1 MKRLSRRARWL
12 SALCVLVLLAGG
24 CSSRDDDDEAT
35 GGGGGG
41 NGGDEAASDIPTE
54 DCPTDPTTE
63 IEGDTITVA
72 SSYPESGAAASLA
85 EVAAG
90 WQAYFEKINAEG
102 GVEIAGNTYQLD
114 WETADDGYDPDRTRT
129 NIQEAVGSDGGD
141 AFAVFAAIGTAG
153 NLAIRDL
160 LNGLCVPHLHAA
172 SGSPAW
178 GNPDFPW
185 TVGGSNPVYTLE
197 AQVFADLLEQ
207 ENPDAQV
214 AMLLQDDDFGNAYEE
229 GFRQAIEGTD
239 IEVVEVQRY
248 QPGIT
253 TDVSTQMT
261 ALAASGADTFFDGA
275 VGLPCLQGVTAAGE
289 ANWEREITWVSSVC
303 ISRTIIDQNPAAFVD
318 TYSLGNI
325 KNPEDPGYE
334 DDPAMQ
340 EFKEA
345 LGETDSGN
353 AAFGW
358 TDAAIFVQALEQAEA
373 PTRLALMES
382 YRDLDLGDDVG
393 LLGPGLGVTLSED
406 DRYMGE
412 RLDMVQFNFTS
423 PDQPYFFAPLDEEI
437 FEFEGQTPDH
447 TPENLISD

>member
-12 SALCVLVLLAGG
+12 SALSVLVLIAGG
-24 CSSRDDDDEAT
+24 CSSRDDDEGAAT
-35 GGGGGG
+35 GGGD
-41 NGGDEAASDIPTE
+41 GGDGGSSAIPTE
-54 DCPTDPTTE
+54 DCPTDPTAE

-72 SSYPESGAAASLA
+72 SSYPESGAAASLG

-90 WQAYFEKINAEG
+90 WQAYFEKVNAEG
-102 GVEIAGNTYQLD
+102 GVEIAGNTYQLA

-153 NLAIRDL
+153 NLAVRDL

-207 ENPDAQV
+207 ENPDARV

-239 IEVVEVQRY
+239 IEIVRAERY

-253 TDVSTQMT
+253 TDVSSQMT
-261 ALAASGADTFFDGA
+261 ALAASDADTFFNGA
-275 VGLPCLQGVTAAGE
+275 VGLPCLQGVTAANE
-289 ANWEREITWVSSVC
+289 ANWERAVTWVSSVC

-318 TYSLGNI
+318 TYSLGNL
-325 KNPEDPGYE
+325 KNPEDPGYD

-345 LGETDSGN
+345 LGEEDSGN

-358 TDAAIFVQALEQAEA
+358 TDAAIFVEALEQAEA

-393 LLGPGLGVTLSED
+393 LLGPGLGVTLSGE

-412 RLDMVQFNFTS
+412 RLDMVQFQFTS
-423 PDQPYFFAPLDEEI
+423 PQEPYFFAPLDEEI
-437 FEFEGQTPDH
+437 FDFEGQTQEH
-447 TPENLISD
+447 TPESLISD